1 MPEKHLYEYAV
12 IRLLPRVERGECLN
26 LGVVLYCKS
35 QRFLDVKFSLNESRL
50 KAVYGEIDLMEVGK
64 HLASFKKICRGDKDG
79 GLLASQDTAS
89 RFRWL
94 TAKRSTIIQAS
105 EVHPGYAI
113 SLEGKLEQLFKE
125 MVL

>member
-1 MPEKHLYEYAV
+1 
-12 IRLLPRVERGECLN
+12 N
-26 LGVVLYCKS
+26 
-35 QRFLDVKFSLNESRL
+35 
-50 KAVYGEIDLMEVGK
+50 
-64 HLASFKKICRGDKDG
+64 KICQGDKDG

-113 SLEGKLEQLFKE
+113 SLEVKLEQLFKE